1 MITRI
6 EKQNKESPRGFT
18 LLELLIVI
26 AIISIL
32 FVAVV
37 VTLNPAETLKKARDT
52 QRVTD
57 LSTLKTAISLYVN
70 ETPSPSMGTHNKVY
84 LSVDKAAKDAT
95 AKTPS
100 GVDASSVA
108 YSNFVQVAT
117 ANLIGDAAGSGWIP
131 INFAGMS
138 IGSPLSNLPKDPVNT
153 LAAATPANSD
163 LCYRYVVDANYY
175 FEIDATFES
184 TYYKTTINLD
194 GSDGGNSVEDVVNN
208 VDLYEVGTKL
218 NLIDTCAGT

>member
-1 MITRI
+1 MIKIIKYLETA
-6 EKQNKESPRGFT
+6 EKTEMAEGFT

-32 FVAVV
+32 FVGVV

-70 ETPSPSMGTHNKVY
+70 ETTSPAMGTALHVY
-84 LSVDKAAKDAT
+84 LSVDLAAKDVT

-100 GVDASSVA
+100 GVNAASAS
-108 YSNFVQVAT
+108 YTNFDQVAT
-117 ANLIGDAAGSGWIP
+117 ADLIGETDDDGWIP

-138 IGSPLSNLPKDPVNT
+138 IGSPLSNLPKDPTNT
-153 LAAATPANSD
+153 ITGSVPADTD
-163 LCYRYVVDANYY
+163 LCYRYVVDASYN
-175 FEIDATFES
+175 FEINCAFES
-184 TYYKTTINLD
+184 TYYKTTIDLD
-194 GSDGGNSVEDVVNN
+194 GTEGGNEA
-208 VDLYEVGTKL
+208 DLYEVGTKL
-218 NLIDTCAGT
+218 DTITTCVGT